1 MISCEQ
7 FLAELGDYLE
17 DAVVA
22 QTKRLLENHLSR
34 CRTCQVLYD
43 STRKSIS
50 IVTESASFDLPQ
62 DVAEPIV
69 ERIVAKVRAS
79 QPANTQGAK
88 L

>member
-22 QTKRLLENHLSR
+22 ETKRLLEEHLSR
-34 CRTCQVLYD
+34 CRICHVLYD
-43 STRKSIS
+43 STRKSVS

-62 DVAEPIV
+62 HLAEPMV
-69 ERIVAKVRAS
+69 ARIVAKVRI
-79 QPANTQGAK
+79 TQAAK
-88 L
+88 RGS

>member
-7 FLAELGDYLE
+7 FLAELGNYLE

-22 QTKRLLENHLSR
+22 ETKRLLEDHLSR

-62 DVAEPIV
+62 HLAEPMV
-69 ERIVAKVRAS
+69 ERIVAKVRIS
-79 QPANTQGAK
+79 QPANRQGVK
-88 L
+88 P